1 MIGERRLR
9 AGNKMSRYQGSV
21 ALVIAITLCL
31 VLVVAVI
38 AAALGVEMKELTRDT
53 LIGVIGMLAGAL
65 ISYLAGGKR

>member
-1 MIGERRLR
+1 
-9 AGNKMSRYQGSV
+9 MSRYQGSV